1 MRINSGYVATPSPL
15 QPPYHVGKYVNASAI
30 PSHIW
35 TFWADCPPK
44 IILAFIKTWCARF
57 GLLGNY
63 CSLYFTKTKAA
74 LNAPP
79 PRV

>member
-1 MRINSGYVATPSPL
+1 MPLAFHASPPCSLL

-44 IILAFIKTWCARF
+44 IILAFIKTW
-57 GLLGNY
+57 
-63 CSLYFTKTKAA
+63 
-74 LNAPP
+74 
-79 PRV
+79 

>member
-1 MRINSGYVATPSPL
+1 MTQGGSCKLETLCEGRERMRINSGYVATPSPL

-57 GLLGNY
+57 GLLGN
-63 CSLYFTKTKAA
+63 
-74 LNAPP
+74 
-79 PRV
+79 

>member
-1 MRINSGYVATPSPL
+1 MPLAFLAPPSPPL

-44 IILAFIKTWCARF
+44 IILAFIKTW
-57 GLLGNY
+57 
-63 CSLYFTKTKAA
+63 
-74 LNAPP
+74 
-79 PRV
+79 